1 MTADE
6 IKEAVLEA
14 INSHPAFDSEMHSAH
29 HQWIEERIEA
39 EKRRKELYMSAAKA
53 FTQWSVLGI
62 LGLLAVWWKNHFHY

>member
-14 INSHPAFDSEMHSAH
+14 INSHPAFDSELHSAH

-62 LGLLAVWWKNHFHY
+62 LGAVSYYIKQHWHG